1 MAEVFIGLGGNL
13 GDRAVNLERARA
25 ALASGVLKPTAV
37 SSLYETEPW
46 GPVPQGRYLN
56 QVMGAETALT
66 PQELLTKLRAI
77 EMGLGRNRSR
87 EQRYGPRT
95 IDLDIL
101 LYDDV
106 EVAEPGLE
114 IPHPRML
121 ERAFV
126 LVPLFEIAPD
136 LVVKGV
142 AIRDAL
148 VRLDTKGVVRFAG
161 PDARTSHS

>member
-13 GDRAVNLERARA
+13 GDRAVNLERARS
-25 ALASGVLKPTAV
+25 ALTSGVLKPIAV

-46 GPVPQGRYLN
+46 GPVPQVRYLN
-56 QVMGAETALT
+56 QVMGAETALA

-77 EMGLGRNRSR
+77 EMGLGRDRSR

-101 LYDDV
+101 LFDDV
-106 EVAEPGLE
+106 EVVEPGLE
-114 IPHPRML
+114 IPHPRLL

-148 VRLDTKGVVRFAG
+148 IRLDTKGVVRFMG
-161 PDARTSHS
+161 PDATASHA